1 MKQNGDHDPRDDV
14 LGRER
19 PSERERRSRA
29 SGVGSEGMLAF
40 KKSRS
45 KDGCLCGAKVVFL
58 PRVGVV
64 RCSANKK
71 HECEACDEPVDEI
84 VFGVIDQINKEEE
97 TSEEEEKR
105 RMAQK
110 QAKRRAKEEAKTLG
124 LADFTAH
131 VRPDGPAPGGKTWSF
146 TRGEWVREDFLRQQ
160 QQMVDKSE
168 YVEVD

>member
-1 MKQNGDHDPRDDV
+1 MATII
-14 LGRER
+14 REMCLDENDR
-19 PSERERRSRA
+19 PNENAARVQAALDRK
-29 SGVGSEGMLAF
+29 GCLF
-40 KKSRS
+40 QKNRS

-58 PRVGVV
+58 PRVGIVQ
-64 RCSANKK
+64 CTANKK
-71 HECEACDEPVDEI
+71 HFCEACDEPVDEI

-97 TSEEEEKR
+97 VSEEEEKR
-105 RMAQK
+105 RAAQK
-110 QAKRRAKEEAKTLG
+110 QAERRAKEEAKTLG
-124 LADFTAH
+124 LADYTAH